1 MGTLSLNGDGT
12 IAEVGL
18 ADEGVDED
26 RVALAARILRGT
38 EDGVQP
44 LTVRATH
51 HEAFATQSFGRRVV
65 VCREGT
71 AVVAL
76 SPPWEWLDIGVIQG
90 HQAWPDHG

>member
-1 MGTLSLNGDGT
+1 MGTASLDGDGA

-18 ADEGVDED
+18 ADEGIDED
-26 RVALAARILRGT
+26 GAALAARILRGA

-51 HEAFATQSFGRRVV
+51 QEAFAPQSFSHRVV

-71 AVVAL
+71 AVAL
-76 SPPWEWLDIGVIQG
+76 SPPWGCRYWGDTVPPGM
-90 HQAWPDHG
+90 A